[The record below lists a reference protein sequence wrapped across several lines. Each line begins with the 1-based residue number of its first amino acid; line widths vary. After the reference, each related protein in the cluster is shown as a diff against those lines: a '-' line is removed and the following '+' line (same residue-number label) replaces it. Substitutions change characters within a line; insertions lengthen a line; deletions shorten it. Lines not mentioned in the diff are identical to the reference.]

1 MYICVLGTFLQSI
14 NCTARNGDF
23 SLTQVDSKVS
33 TVRTL
38 LLLIPTLHT
47 YSPKT
52 LLVSH
57 SPPVIFLLFCF
68 ALNRTFNVVRCGTGR
83 YGYLSI

>member
-33 TVRTL
+33 TVPVRTL

-47 YSPKT
+47 YSPKP

-57 SPPVIFLLFCF
+57 LISYFHYF
-68 ALNRTFNVVRCGTGR
+68 AL
-83 YGYLSI
+83 L